1 MRSLGTLAC
10 LSLAACSGI
19 GESNHQHADTV
30 QRSFEARDFTA
41 VALEGP
47 DNVEIRTGGA
57 FAIEARGEPAVLDQL
72 LVRSEGGT
80 LRIGRTSRQSW
91 PWPLR
96 SAGSITV
103 QMPEI
108 RAASATGSGAVTLDR
123 AENFSGSVS
132 GSADL
137 TIGMLGGRTVRLANT
152 GSGTIAAAGAVDLLS
167 AEVKGSGDITA
178 PQLRAEQAAVVLQ
191 GSGRVEANV
200 AGPARVTLDGS
211 GTVDLGEMALCTST
225 LAGSGSIRC
234 AS

>member
-1 MRSLGTLAC
+1 MAC

-108 RAASATGSGAVTLDR
+108 SAASATGSGAVTLDR

-211 GTVDLGEMALCTST
+211 GTVDLGDMALCTST
-225 LAGSGSIRC
+225 LAGSGTVRC